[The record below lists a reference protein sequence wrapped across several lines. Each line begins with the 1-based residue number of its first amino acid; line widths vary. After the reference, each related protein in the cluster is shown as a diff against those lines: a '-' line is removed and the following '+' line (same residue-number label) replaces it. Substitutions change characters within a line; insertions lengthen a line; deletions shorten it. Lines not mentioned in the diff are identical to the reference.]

1 MVIRLERVVLPTV
14 LSFLALT
21 AWPPPAWRPKPEV
34 PDLALPSAG
43 LCRDSMIRPKVRSS
57 HTWLLSADATRSP
70 NLLLHQKTRV
80 ASSPEQ
86 GHGPISQRPLAC
98 VTCLPGGQAT
108 GQSVLTHVQLSM
120 SALMG
125 WKVRPRV
132 KLNGHPRMRLNPSSP
147 LVKTCLSLTHGDSS
161 RVCGHLTRASSLVGS
176 DVYKCTGP
184 HLQRTEWSRAALSNN
199 GMLMRGVCAARA

>member
-1 MVIRLERVVLPTV
+1 
-14 LSFLALT
+14 
-21 AWPPPAWRPKPEV
+21 
-34 PDLALPSAG
+34 
-43 LCRDSMIRPKVRSS
+43 MIHAKVRSS
-57 HTWLLSADATRSP
+57 HAWLLSVDAIRPTDCMLIS
-70 NLLLHQKTRV
+70 KTRV

-86 GHGPISQRPLAC
+86 GHGPIVQRPRAR
-98 VTCLPGGQAT
+98 VTRLIGGQAT
-108 GQSVLTHVQLSM
+108 GLSVSTHVQLLM

-161 RVCGHLTRASSLVGS
+161 RVYGHLTRASSLVRS
-176 DVYKCTGP
+176 DVYQGYRSTSAED
-184 HLQRTEWSRAALSNN
+184 RWSRAALSKN

>member
-1 MVIRLERVVLPTV
+1 MERVVPPTV

-86 GHGPISQRPLAC
+86 GHGPIVQRPRAR
-98 VTCLPGGQAT
+98 VTRLIGGQAA
-108 GQSVLTHVQLSM
+108 GLSVSTHVQLSM

-125 WKVRPRV
+125 WKVRPRD

-161 RVCGHLTRASSLVGS
+161 RVYGHLTRASSLVRS
-176 DVYKCTGP
+176 DVYQGYRSTSAED
-184 HLQRTEWSRAALSNN
+184 RWSRAALGNN
-199 GMLMRGVCAARA
+199 SMPMRGVCAARA